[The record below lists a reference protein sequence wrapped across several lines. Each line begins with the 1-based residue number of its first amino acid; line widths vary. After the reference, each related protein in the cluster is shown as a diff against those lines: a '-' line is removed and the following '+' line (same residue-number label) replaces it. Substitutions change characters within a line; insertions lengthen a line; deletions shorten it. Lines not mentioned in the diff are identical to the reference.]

1 MKEVNKFMKS
11 ISENTVLSCPIC
23 RGILKKDQVNGKTY
37 KCEKNHS
44 YDIAREGY
52 VNLLI
57 SNQKRSK
64 NPGDSKEMVLARID
78 FLNRNY
84 YMPIC
89 NKINEIIYEH
99 INTKQNK
106 EKYELLDLGCGEG
119 YYLFNVKSYLDEKN
133 VKANFYGMD
142 VSKDAVRYA
151 AKANKECIL
160 AVGNN
165 FHIPAGNQSLDCI
178 LSVFSP
184 IDINECNRVL
194 KDDGIFVR
202 VLPRKNHLIQLRDVL
217 YDKVNFN
224 EKVYEADKENNIYV
238 REENITF
245 DITLNN
251 EELISL
257 LKMTPHYWKSTP
269 ENKEKLE
276 LYESM
281 TITVDM
287 RIGVFKKNK

>member
-1 MKEVNKFMKS
+1 MKS
-11 ISENTVLSCPIC
+11 ISKNTVLSCPIC
-23 RGILKKDQVNGKTY
+23 KEILNKDVVNEKTY
-37 KCEKNHS
+37 KCKNNHS
-44 YDIAREGY
+44 YDIAKEGY

-78 FLNRNY
+78 FLNRDY

-89 NKINEIIYEH
+89 DKINELIYDDV
-99 INTKQNK
+99 K
-106 EKYELLDLGCGEG
+106 EKNNDKRYELLDLGCGEG
-119 YYLFNVKSYLDEKN
+119 YYLFNLKKFLDEKN
-133 VKANFYGMD
+133 MNVNYYGMD

-165 FHIPAGNQSLDCI
+165 FHIPADDKTLDCI

-184 IDINECNRVL
+184 IDIDECNRVL

-202 VLPRKNHLIQLRDVL
+202 VLPRTNHLIQLRDVL
-217 YDKVNFN
+217 YDKVNLN
-224 EKVYEADKENNIYV
+224 DKVYEADKENNIYV
-238 REENITF
+238 KEENVTY

-276 LYESM
+276 SYE
-281 TITVDM
+281 TFTVTVDM

>member
-1 MKEVNKFMKS
+1 MNNNFDNQLLLCPVCR
-11 ISENTVLSCPIC
+11 ENLI
-23 RGILKKDQVNGKTY
+23 KDASNKTY
-37 KCEKNHS
+37 RCSNNHS
-44 YDIAREGY
+44 YDIAKEGY

-78 FLNRNY
+78 FLSRGY
-84 YMPIC
+84 YKKLSD
-89 NKINEIIYEH
+89 KINEKILQYLE
-99 INTKQNK
+99 NQSK
-106 EKYELLDLGCGEG
+106 EQFNIMDLGCGEG
-119 YYLFNVKSYLDEKN
+119 YYLINLKN
-133 VKANFYGMD
+133 YMEERHINANYYGID

-151 AKANKECIL
+151 GKSNKDCIW

-165 FHIPAGNQSLDCI
+165 FKIPADDKSIDCI

-202 VLPRKNHLIQLRDVL
+202 ILPRTDHLIELRNIIYSEVHL
-217 YDKVNFN
+217 N
-224 EKVYEADKENNIYV
+224 EKVYTASA
-238 REENITF
+238 EENEYVEEENVTF
-245 DITLNN
+245 NIELNK
-251 EELISL
+251 EEILSL

-276 LYESM
+276 AYESLNI
-281 TITVDM
+281 TIDM
-287 RIGVFKKNK
+287 RIGVFQKKINK